1 MPSYIVIRGPLGV
14 GKTTIAK
21 ALARRLDGLYISI
34 DDVLAE
40 NGLDIVDEGEPCI
53 PAKNFIT
60 AQNLVL
66 SEAKDALERGCPVIF
81 DGNFYHQEQL
91 AHLTEALPTEGIVFT
106 LTAPLSVCI
115 ARDAGRAHTYG
126 EGAAA
131 AVHWLVSR
139 VEAGITI
146 ETEDLSIEETLA
158 EIHRHLRPFD
168 PCD

>member
-1 MPSYIVIRGPLGV
+1 MPPYIVIRGPLGV

-21 ALARRLDGLYISI
+21 ALARRLNGLYISI

-66 SEAKDALERGCPVIF
+66 SKAKDGLKRGRPVIF
-81 DGNFYHQEQL
+81 DGNFYHHEQL
-91 AHLTEALPTEGIVFT
+91 THLAEALPPDGIVVT

-115 ARDAGRAHTYG
+115 ARDARRAHTYG

-139 VEAGITI
+139 VEAGIVI
-146 ETEDLSIEETLA
+146 ETEGMTVEETVA
-158 EIHRHLRPFD
+158 EIRKHLHPFD
-168 PCD
+168 LCD